1 MLRWARPL
9 SSARRPSSF
18 SSPGVGEVGG
28 YCSGSSPSRMRTA
41 RLSPIHLA
49 RRRPLSWRA
58 LDAFDR
64 RRAEEFQRL
73 GEEEVGRGGLLLAC
87 PLAVERPGEGR
98 LAAQPVLLRLPDRP
112 FGDERRLAL
121 AAERDEGQDARMRLA
136 CNRLRPGVVDKLR
149 LRLAADEFGRRVAVD
164 AGDVDGGR
172 GGRRERRQRR
182 LLRAAARR
190 PAVAVGVFVPRATFA
205 PSTGLMTAGW
215 PVSSR

>member
-1 MLRWARPL
+1 
-9 SSARRPSSF
+9 
-18 SSPGVGEVGG
+18 
-28 YCSGSSPSRMRTA
+28 MRTA

-64 RRAEEFQRL
+64 RRAEEFQRP
-73 GEEEVGRGGLLLAC
+73 GEEEVGRGGLLLAR

-121 AAERDEGQDARMRLA
+121 AAERDEGENARMRLA
-136 CNRLRPGVVDKLR
+136 GDRLRPGLVDEPR
-149 LRLAADEFGRRVAVD
+149 LRLATDQFGRRVVVH

-172 GGRRERRQRR
+172 GGRRECRLRR
-182 LLRAAARR
+182 LAGSGATARSRARR
-190 PAVAVGVFVPRATFA
+190 LRSEHDLCAEP
-205 PSTGLMTAGW
+205 GLMTAGW
-215 PVSSR
+215 LVSSR